1 MQPEPSARAV
11 ELMVSNVRNVLL
23 SHQWHSSSTSSC
35 EDRRA
40 GDSNWITGR
49 HAILTHVPERD
60 DPAAMFIPK
69 REAHA
74 AKALIKRPK
83 LASSPCYRLPCD
95 GIMKLRGFGLP
106 HAWQA
111 PRAFSRFRFHRGD
124 AVPMMTCSRVA
135 LLWMAGIFVVTGI
148 AHTTAASELTASD
161 VEYLK
166 TIAGFQ
172 SPRFLRDMTPAETSC
187 MHELINRPGDENER
201 SRVVSAF
208 VGWIVLGQVSG
219 DRTPPQTCPPE

>member
-1 MQPEPSARAV
+1 MPIISPQPTIALRYMKAPRAGRF
-11 ELMVSNVRNVLL
+11 LTPR
-23 SHQWHSSSTSSC
+23 
-35 EDRRA
+35 RRA
-40 GDSNWITGR
+40 YQP
-49 HAILTHVPERD
+49 HVPERD
-60 DPAAMFIPK
+60 EPAAMSVPK

-74 AKALIKRPK
+74 AKALTKRPK

-95 GIMKLRGFGLP
+95 GIMKLRGLGLP

-166 TIAGFQ
+166 TIAGSQ

-187 MHELINRPGDENER
+187 MHVINR
-201 SRVVSAF
+201 S
-208 VGWIVLGQVSG
+208 
-219 DRTPPQTCPPE
+219 